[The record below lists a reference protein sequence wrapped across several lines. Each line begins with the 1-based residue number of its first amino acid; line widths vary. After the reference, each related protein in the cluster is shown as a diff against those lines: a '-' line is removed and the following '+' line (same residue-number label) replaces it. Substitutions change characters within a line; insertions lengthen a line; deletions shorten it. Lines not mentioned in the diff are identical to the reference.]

1 MKFLKLVLNADFLLF
16 ILGVYWINIA
26 IYIQTKLAKCNPK
39 LFSIA
44 LAALL
49 FAIIQG
55 L

>member
-26 IYIQTKLAKCNPK
+26 MYIQTKLAKCNPK

-44 LAALL
+44 LAALI
-49 FAIIQG
+49 FAIIRG
-55 L
+55 I

>member
-26 IYIQTKLAKCNPK
+26 MYIQAKLAKCNPK

-44 LAALL
+44 LAALI
-49 FAIIQG
+49 FAIIRG

>member
-16 ILGVYWINIA
+16 ILGVYWIDIT
-26 IYIQTKLAKCNPK
+26 IYIQTKLANCNPK
-39 LFSIA
+39 LFSIT

-49 FAIIQG
+49 FVIIHG

>member
-16 ILGVYWINIA
+16 ILGVYWINITV
-26 IYIQTKLAKCNPK
+26 YIQTKLAKCNPK
-39 LFSIA
+39 IFSIM